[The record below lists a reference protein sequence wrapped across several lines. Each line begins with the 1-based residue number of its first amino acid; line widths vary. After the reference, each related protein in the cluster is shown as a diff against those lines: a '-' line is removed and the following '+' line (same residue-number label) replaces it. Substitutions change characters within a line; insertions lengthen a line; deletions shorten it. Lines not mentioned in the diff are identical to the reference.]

1 MNVNVKWTWLSADVN
16 HKLPTGKPQCKPKK
30 LVPFYSADGT
40 KDWFYGAEIAPCLSY
55 ICIYKRSIY
64 QDRLGANIKKRWEK
78 R

>member
-40 KDWFYGAEIAPCLSY
+40 KDWFYGAEIF
-55 ICIYKRSIY
+55 IYKRSIY